1 MAGIGEASSIIAV
14 VSLAI
19 QFGDSIKKF
28 CDFWDS
34 IQEAPREVRIISG
47 DLSIVSDVLE
57 DIRQEAE
64 SSRPYSRSLST
75 SLAALKQCADSLE
88 TLQELIDG
96 LEPGFSSQ
104 EWKRR
109 KWTAFKTAWK
119 GEKIRRF
126 QDGLRDMKLTLILAR
141 QNSNRFELGPSFSY
155 LLMEAVEQLL
165 HIMNHITMIS
175 ASLHKEWDF
184 FSKSNLRRLSQLFR
198 PSPWMWDP
206 ISMP

>member
-1 MAGIGEASSIIAV
+1 MAGIGEASSIIAI

-19 QFGDSIKKF
+19 QLGDSIKKF
-28 CDFWDS
+28 CNFWES
-34 IQEAPREVRIISG
+34 IQEAPREVRIISR

-64 SSRPYSRSLST
+64 SSRPYSRTLSA
-75 SLAALKQCADSLE
+75 SLAALEQCTDSLE

-104 EWKRR
+104 EWKIR
-109 KWTAFKTAWK
+109 KLTASKTAWK

-141 QNSNRFELGPSFSY
+141 QNSNRFEPGPSTSH
-155 LLMEAVEQLL
+155 LLMEAVELL
-165 HIMNHITMIS
+165 SHIMNHITMTS
-175 ASLHKEWDF
+175 VSLHKEWDF
-184 FSKSNLRRLSQLFR
+184 FSKSNPRRLSQLF
-198 PSPWMWDP
+198 PPNPWMWDH